1 MRPMILNKFN
11 KFNKLM
17 IAAAV
22 LGLGVAA
29 AATSDTM
36 SASDAAIA
44 KKLTH
49 EIRMYSRYSIF
60 DNVGFVVNEGRVEL
74 LGEVNE
80 PFKKAD
86 LGRIALHVP
95 GVTSLSNEL
104 KILQPS
110 PMDNRLRMQV
120 ARAIYRDPVL
130 SRYGMG
136 PVPPIHIIVDNGH
149 VTLEGVVST
158 DMDKNVAGLRAN
170 GAGLSFGQVTN
181 NLHVE
186 NPSHKS

>member
-1 MRPMILNKFN
+1 MRHSILNKFM
-11 KFNKLM
+11 F
-17 IAAAV
+17 AAAV
-22 LGLGVAA
+22 LGLGIAA
-29 AATSDTM
+29 AATGDTV

-49 EIRMYSRYSIF
+49 EIRTYPRYSMF
-60 DNVGFVVNEGRVEL
+60 DNISFFVDEGRVEL
-74 LGEVNE
+74 LGEVSQ

-86 LGRIALHVP
+86 LGRIAERVP

-104 KILQPS
+104 KVLPLS

-130 SRYGMG
+130 SRYGMQV
-136 PVPPIHIIVDNGH
+136 VPPIHIIVDNGH

-158 DMDKNVAGLRAN
+158 DMEKNVAGLRAA
-170 GAGLSFGQVTN
+170 GAGLSFGQVVN